1 MIHICYKF
9 QEIPFSSF
17 LIMAQDRQNQSV
29 IGQELKDYQGRLSHP
44 DPTSCVIVIHIFY
57 KFHEIPFSGFLVML
71 WTDRGQ
77 TEGWTERGMDRQ
89 GQNYF
94 TPPSAGITTWHR
106 CPAKT

>member
-44 DPTSCVIVIHIFY
+44 DSTLHASLCY
-57 KFHEIPFSGFLVML
+57 SDTYLL
-71 WTDRGQ
+71 
-77 TEGWTERGMDRQ
+77 
-89 GQNYF
+89 
-94 TPPSAGITTWHR
+94 
-106 CPAKT
+106 